1 MATNIEFSTH
11 PIKFNF
17 ITIGESTVGKT
28 ALIQCY
34 SGIKLKQTN
43 LHVATV
49 GVDYKV
55 KRITVENKSI
65 VLQIWDTAGQERFK
79 TLTPMYFKRCQGF
92 ILVYDIT
99 KIETFNK
106 IQYWIDEI
114 YKEVNKEE
122 VAIILI
128 GNKRDLEDQRQVST
142 EQGQELAK
150 ELDIKFFETS
160 AYENTNVKEAFKYL
174 SKKLLRIKEGKPISN
189 DWSMLSATSETKA
202 RPKEKDWE
210 GKSKCCI

>member
-1 MATNIEFSTH
+1 MAESIEFSTN

-34 SGIKLKQTN
+34 SRTKLKQTN

-99 KIETFNK
+99 KVETFNK
-106 IQYWIDEI
+106 IQFWIDEI
-114 YKEVNKEE
+114 HKEVNKEE
-122 VAIILI
+122 IAIILI
-128 GNKRDLEDQRQVST
+128 GNKKDLEDLRQVPT
-142 EQGQELAK
+142 EQGRELAK
-150 ELDIKFFETS
+150 ELGIKFFETS
-160 AYENTNVKEAFKYL
+160 AYENINVKEAFKYL
-174 SKKLLRIKEGKPISN
+174 SKKLLRIREGKTEMN
-189 DWSMLSATSETKA
+189 DWSMLSASSETNTIQKE
-202 RPKEKDWE
+202 RKKEKE
-210 GKSKCCI
+210 CC

>member
-1 MATNIEFSTH
+1 MAESIEFSTQ

-34 SGIKLKQTN
+34 SGTKLKQTN

-55 KRITVENKSI
+55 KRISVDNRSI

-99 KIETFNK
+99 KVETFNK
-106 IQYWIDEI
+106 IQFWIDEI

-128 GNKRDLEDQRQVST
+128 GNKKDLEDLRQVQT
-142 EQGQELAK
+142 EQGIELAK
-150 ELDIKFFETS
+150 ELGIKFFETS
-160 AYENTNVKEAFKYL
+160 AYENINVKEAFKYL
-174 SKKLLRIKEGKPISN
+174 SKKLLRIKEGKTDVN
-189 DWSMLSATSETKA
+189 DWSMLSSTSEKKTMKKA
-202 RPKEKDWE
+202 PQKD
-210 GKSKCCI
+210 KKCCA

>member
-1 MATNIEFSTH
+1 MAESIEFSTN

-34 SGIKLKQTN
+34 SGTKLKQTN

-99 KIETFNK
+99 KVETVNK
-106 IQYWIDEI
+106 IQFWIDEI
-114 YKEVNKEE
+114 HKEVNKEE
-122 VAIILI
+122 IAIILI
-128 GNKRDLEDQRQVST
+128 GNKKDLEDLRQVPT
-142 EQGQELAK
+142 EQGRELAK
-150 ELDIKFFETS
+150 ELGIKFFETS
-160 AYENTNVKEAFKYL
+160 AYENINVKEAFKYL
-174 SKKLLRIKEGKPISN
+174 SKKLLRIREGKTEMN
-189 DWSMLSATSETKA
+189 DWSMLSASSETNTIKKE
-202 RPKEKDWE
+202 RKKEKQ
-210 GKSKCCI
+210 CC

>member
-1 MATNIEFSTH
+1 MAESIEFSTN

-34 SGIKLKQTN
+34 SGTKLKQTN

-99 KIETFNK
+99 KVETFNK
-106 IQYWIDEI
+106 IQFWIDEI
-114 YKEVNKEE
+114 HKEVNKEE
-122 VAIILI
+122 IAIILI
-128 GNKRDLEDQRQVST
+128 GNKKDLEDLRQVPT
-142 EQGQELAK
+142 EQGRELAK
-150 ELDIKFFETS
+150 ELGIKFFETS
-160 AYENTNVKEAFKYL
+160 AYENINVKEAFKYL
-174 SKKLLRIKEGKPISN
+174 SKKLLRIREGKTEMN
-189 DWSMLSATSETKA
+189 DWSMLSASSKTNTIQKERK
-202 RPKEKDWE
+202 KEKQ
-210 GKSKCCI
+210 CC

>member
-1 MATNIEFSTH
+1 MAESIEFSTN

-34 SGIKLKQTN
+34 SGTKLKQTN

-99 KIETFNK
+99 KVETFNK
-106 IQYWIDEI
+106 IQFWIDEI
-114 YKEVNKEE
+114 HKEVNKEE
-122 VAIILI
+122 IAIILI
-128 GNKRDLEDQRQVST
+128 GNKKDLEDLRQVPT
-142 EQGQELAK
+142 EQGRELAK
-150 ELDIKFFETS
+150 ELGIKFFETS
-160 AYENTNVKEAFKYL
+160 AYENINVKEAFKYL
-174 SKKLLRIKEGKPISN
+174 SKKLLRIREGKTEMN
-189 DWSMLSATSETKA
+189 DWSMLSASSETNTIQKE
-202 RPKEKDWE
+202 RKKEKE
-210 GKSKCCI
+210 CC

>member
-1 MATNIEFSTH
+1 MAESIEFSTN

-34 SGIKLKQTN
+34 SGTKLKQTN

-99 KIETFNK
+99 KVETFNK
-106 IQYWIDEI
+106 IQFWIDEI
-114 YKEVNKEE
+114 HKEVNKEE
-122 VAIILI
+122 IAIILI
-128 GNKRDLEDQRQVST
+128 GNKKDLEDLRQVPT
-142 EQGQELAK
+142 EQGRELAK
-150 ELDIKFFETS
+150 ELGIKFFETS
-160 AYENTNVKEAFKYL
+160 AYENINVKEAFKYL
-174 SKKLLRIKEGKPISN
+174 SQKLLRIREGKTEMN
-189 DWSMLSATSETKA
+189 DWSMLSASSETNTIKKE
-202 RPKEKDWE
+202 RKKEKQ
-210 GKSKCCI
+210 CC